1 MMVTQAMMID
11 KTPLSFR
18 HEYKHLISSS
28 EDRLL
33 SARLGRLFPRDSH
46 AGPDG
51 TYRVRSLYFDTPGNR
66 ALRQKLSGADS
77 REKFRLRYYGDSPA
91 FLRLEKKVRK
101 NGLCAKRSA
110 RLTPE
115 QCLLLLRGDTDFLL
129 ESQDALLIEFYSK
142 LKGQLLSPRTVVSY
156 EREAFIYPAGNVRI
170 TLDRKLCTGIS
181 WREFLTPGDREMP
194 VDPGRTVLEVKYDA
208 FLPDIVRMAVQMPGR
223 ATCSYSKYAA
233 CRRFD

>member
-1 MMVTQAMMID
+1 MTEIPATTVTQATMVTQAMMID

-115 QCLLLLRGDTDFLL
+115 QCLLLL
-129 ESQDALLIEFYSK
+129 
-142 LKGQLLSPRTVVSY
+142 
-156 EREAFIYPAGNVRI
+156 
-170 TLDRKLCTGIS
+170 
-181 WREFLTPGDREMP
+181 
-194 VDPGRTVLEVKYDA
+194 
-208 FLPDIVRMAVQMPGR
+208 
-223 ATCSYSKYAA
+223 
-233 CRRFD
+233 